1 MSKEKKNE
9 PQTEEVPGWVKK
21 APELL
26 PVWDWWVKEGRST
39 VTLLLAA
46 LARHLDETGEQLFGI
61 DGAMIGSTYLLDGS
75 KPKLALSDA
84 DALTLESV
92 VLGAEMPPVDGSA
105 YTDYDGSQNGIL
117 ACIEYGVMSP
127 VAAEEGQVLAA
138 GAEILRGE
146 LAQTV
151 VNFSALLQ

>member
-1 MSKEKKNE
+1 M
-9 PQTEEVPGWVKK
+9 G
-21 APELL
+21 
-26 PVWDWWVKEGRST
+26 ST
-39 VTLLLAA
+39 VWSKDNVLTRGAAGSLISSLL
-46 LARHLDETGEQLFGI
+46 Q
-61 DGAMIGSTYLLDGS
+61 
-75 KPKLALSDA
+75 
-84 DALTLESV
+84 

-127 VAAEEGQVLAA
+127 VAAEEGQFLAA
-138 GAEILRGE
+138 DAEILRGE